1 MKKFL
6 NFAGLK
12 FLPIII
18 NLYMR
23 SLRIKTFNAPDEDK
37 KAVYIFWHSAMLAG
51 WWILRNRNPSAMVS
65 QSRDGEI
72 LSNILKR
79 WGYEVIRGSSSK
91 GNKEALYKIID
102 SAKQNRSIVITPDG
116 PRGPANVIKNGALI
130 VSKEAGIPVIPV
142 KIIYRNKYVLS
153 GSWDKFEIPLP
164 FSICEITFGREYY
177 YKVFLNEPE
186 LAAFKNVLNAEMS

>member
-23 SLRIKTFNAPDEDK
+23 SLRIITFNASDADK
-37 KAVYIFWHSAMLAG
+37 KAVYIFWHSGMLAG
-51 WWILRNRNPSAMVS
+51 WWILRNKNPSAMVS

-91 GNKEALYKIID
+91 ANKEALYKIID

-142 KIIYRNKYVLS
+142 RIIYSNKYVLS
-153 GSWDKFEIPLP
+153 GSWDKFEIPFP
-164 FSICEITFGREYY
+164 FSKCEITFGSEYY
-177 YKVFLNEPE
+177 YTVFLNEPE
-186 LAAFKNVLNAEMS
+186 LAAFKNVLSAEMS